1 MPKKTANSCP
11 GATAQSESH
20 QKNAADI
27 SQIGTVWKESASESK
42 RNVVI
47 DIDASDSD
55 SDIQEVSQKPVTALQ
70 DKVNKHRAEASSI
83 QLNSKKDLSSGSITA
98 SEFLKRSKTAH
109 SIAVDPKKNA
119 PILFRCE
126 LVLHGETGKK
136 IGTRVPSQSR
146 TFNVTEASIS
156 TSAASESTTKYWL

>member
-20 QKNAADI
+20 QKNAADV

-55 SDIQEVSQKPVTALQ
+55 SNIQEVLQKPVTALQ

-83 QLNSKKDLSSGSITA
+83 RLNSKKDLSSGSITA

-136 IGTRVPSQSR
+136 IGTCVPSQSQ

-156 TSAASESTTKYWL
+156 TLAASESTTKYWL